1 MFEMSRHTFFTSI
14 LFLYILNPLS
24 FAATINI
31 PGNQPTIQS
40 GIDNAQEGDT
50 VLVNDGNYR
59 GEGNV
64 NIDFKGKNITVKS
77 LNGMNAT
84 IIDCQEKWNTRG
96 FVFQSKETENAVLDG
111 FTIKNGVH
119 QLGGGIYC
127 NFASPTIKNCIIT
140 NNRATSTV
148 RDVGGG
154 GGIYCKHSSAKIINC
169 QVRNNSADSIRGAG
183 ILFTDRNLFTET
195 ELIEFD
201 SSEVIDCDISENYG
215 IGIFTYRSA
224 PILTTCAVL
233 KNGGRGILCD
243 FISRGVRVEACRI
256 EENNGGVEC
265 GRDSH
270 IIINNSI
277 IKENSATIGGGIVC
291 SPSSEINVK
300 GCLIAENTAYS
311 DGGGI
316 HIDSRQGSALIEN
329 CTIANNFAERT
340 GGGIYCFSHTI
351 FTLTDSIVW
360 GNNSGDTH
368 SQLFTA
374 GVYIDIKRC
383 NIEEGLEG
391 IGQEVKEDRFIYE
404 DNIDKDPM
412 FVDAEKGDY
421 TLNRNSPSAAMGA
434 YPLDDGLF
442 SVNPFGKTILR
453 WGDLKLY

>member
-1 MFEMSRHTFFTSI
+1 MEEDMIEKRRYTLFTSI
-14 LFLYILNPLS
+14 LVFSLFSLLS
-24 FAATINI
+24 FAATINV

-40 GIDNAQEGDT
+40 GIDNAQDGDT
-50 VLVNDGNYR
+50 VLVNDGIYR

-64 NIDFKGKNITVKS
+64 NIDFKGKNITLKS
-77 LNGMNAT
+77 LNGMDAT
-84 IIDCQEKWNTRG
+84 IIDCQAKINTRG
-96 FVFQSKETENAVLDG
+96 FVFQSNETENAVLDG

-154 GGIYCKHSSAKIINC
+154 GGIFCKYSSTKIINC
-169 QVRNNSADSIRGAG
+169 QIKNNSADSIRGAG
-183 ILFTDRNLFTET
+183 ILFTDKILLTET
-195 ELIEFD
+195 EFITFE
-201 SSEVIDCDISENYG
+201 SSEVIDCNISENNG
-215 IGIFTYRSA
+215 IGVFVYRAA
-224 PILTTCAVL
+224 PTLIDCVVL

-265 GRDSH
+265 GRNSH

-277 IKENSATIGGGIVC
+277 IKQNSATIGGGVLC

-300 GCLIAENTAYS
+300 GCLIVENTAYR

-316 HIDSRQGSALIEN
+316 YIDSRQGSALIEN
-329 CTIANNFAERT
+329 CTIANNFAERK

-374 GVYIDIKRC
+374 GAYIKIKRC

-404 DNIDKDPM
+404 DNIDEDPM

-421 TLNRNSPSAAMGA
+421 TLNSNSPSVAIGA
-434 YPLDDGLF
+434 YPL
-442 SVNPFGKTILR
+442 SVYPSGKIILR
-453 WGDLKLY
+453 WGELKLK